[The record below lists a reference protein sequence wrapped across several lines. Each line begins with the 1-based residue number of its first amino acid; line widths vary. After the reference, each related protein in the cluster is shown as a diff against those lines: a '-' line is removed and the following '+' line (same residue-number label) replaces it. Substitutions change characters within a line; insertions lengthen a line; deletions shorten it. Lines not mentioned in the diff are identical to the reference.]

1 MDSPGRIFETVLGK
15 RFGFDPG
22 TDVFGFCGVFWYR
35 NNSVTNREG
44 TKRCHVF
51 YGFEIW
57 VIFTTRKLKN
67 RDGNLET
74 EIFSSLFRYGK
85 TFPSLNRDGKQFPSL
100 FRDGKLFPSLFR
112 DGKISVSKFPSL
124 KMARYVPSKF

>member
-1 MDSPGRIFETVLGK
+1 MDSPGRIFETILGK

-22 TDVFGFCGVFWYR
+22 TNVFGFFGVFWYR

-57 VIFTTRKLKN
+57 VILCVIVRKINNML
-67 RDGNLET
+67 LC
-74 EIFSSLFRYGK
+74 I
-85 TFPSLNRDGKQFPSL
+85 
-100 FRDGKLFPSLFR
+100 
-112 DGKISVSKFPSL
+112 KFMLICSCVI
-124 KMARYVPSKF
+124 Y